1 MSEPLTTFLD
11 RDDEMTDLLLERLLI
26 ADSKPNATRRAQRA
40 IWQLHMI
47 AQLGKRALEESGAFS
62 HRTTARLTRVLR
74 QAGLAPALDPQAA
87 ANVGRG
93 IATTHDEMVRLLWAI
108 NSSHHQS
115 FELADRHWGALADA
129 ALRIVQLEPGTPPG
143 LTDQPDQ
150 PTLQM

>member
-1 MSEPLTTFLD
+1 MNE
-11 RDDEMTDLLLERLLI
+11 LLLERLLI
-26 ADSKPNATRRAQRA
+26 ADPKPNATRRVQRA
-40 IWQLHMI
+40 IWQLRMI
-47 AQLGKRALEESGAFS
+47 ALWGKRTLEESGAFS
-62 HRTTARLTRVLR
+62 HQTTTRLTRMLR
-74 QAGLAPALDPQAA
+74 RAGLAPALDPQAA

-115 FELADRHWGALADA
+115 FELADRQWGTLADA
-129 ALRIVQLEPGTPPG
+129 ALRIVQLESGTPPG